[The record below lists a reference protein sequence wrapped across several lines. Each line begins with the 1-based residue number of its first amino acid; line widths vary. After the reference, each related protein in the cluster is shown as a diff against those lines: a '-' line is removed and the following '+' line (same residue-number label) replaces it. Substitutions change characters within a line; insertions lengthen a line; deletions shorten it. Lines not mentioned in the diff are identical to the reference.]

1 MMKKKIVLPLLLLN
15 TALLLGTLPFSRVT
29 SDLDVNQNIN
39 DLIETTVDFENER
52 NGISYIN
59 ARNAV
64 IVDEELSVSDIFVQ
78 YAYNE
83 DEHAYYLRFATAVRG
98 DIDNIKYVR
107 GFADGSIAEA
117 TFNVEKVYQGIIANN
132 EVYYYDGENNKPTTD
147 SSFAGQY
154 YWACYTAR
162 FENSS
167 LNIAKGLNV
176 SLKVN
181 DELIKSREDVSL
193 SNQLVSKYETLEE
206 EFDIMSFNIRTF
218 TNSDTGNK
226 SWDTRKSHLIDYILN
241 SGMDVI
247 SFQEVRESQWGDLKR
262 GLAENYDVI
271 FYPRE
276 MGNTSSGKDDTGKE
290 NPEGLAIAYNN
301 TFELIE
307 KDVFWLSSTPDK
319 ISINWDSYIDEE
331 GNEVT
336 VTNDKYYRICVNALL
351 RSEKG
356 VYLNVFNAHL
366 GLNAQVRELG
376 AKLVAEKMK
385 QSKYPSMVMGDFN
398 ASPSETTMYNQFA
411 DFLQD
416 CQQTAEITEKEGT
429 GSYTYNGWAA
439 PKSIIDYIFVDDSFT
454 PMTFDVNQETWNG
467 NLYSDH
473 YAIDTHVK
481 VQYTRELLKNIRSID
496 FKGDVNIS
504 SDMGVVDLDAEVEA
518 TYFDGTTAIIPHDYY
533 TIDLP
538 EQYNVGEAVE
548 DVTVTLNG
556 NKNITATATPTVRTR
571 YQAEEGTVVGGKREF
586 RQIYAEP
593 ESNSKVIQTNEIY
606 GHFGGFEDAARAGKQ
621 ATITI
626 NVNSKSNSVVDL
638 SLRASNVNFEKIASN
653 SDGNGD
659 GDTKDVQDVRFATL
673 PLRINKIMDLY
684 VNGELTCIPDDAIL
698 GPVFYGHGDW
708 AGMYHILH
716 DVLIRDVALNEGDN
730 TIKFAFKAH
739 ADGLKDELYN
749 NVIASSNV
757 DCVDVI
763 TKSYD
768 LNNEKTLTGLMIEND
783 ATYQV
788 NDTVAKEVKVK
799 GVYSN
804 GTTRLLDASEYTL
817 QLLSGETL
825 AADQTKFVAGNYTLT
840 ATYNGDDSITT
851 SKDIS
856 AVTYNSVAKS
866 SRLYKDGN
874 NVYFEMVFTNSG
886 YTVNDYIFFHYSKRF
901 QFDTGVQTGNTLVLT
916 INLTNQRDNPTFA
929 SGRIILHGGLVADGQ
944 GEIYYGHKKDYGDLI
959 HNGNSS
965 SYKKTTSIDL
975 DGYHY
980 EFGNSYGDALQITKI
995 SN

>member
-15 TALLLGTLPFSRVT
+15 TALLLGTLPFARVT
-29 SDLDVNQNIN
+29 SNFDVNQNIN

-117 TFNVEKVYQGIIANN
+117 TFDVEKVYQGIMANN

-247 SFQEVRESQWGDLKR
+247 SFQEVRHNQFKDLKN
-262 GLAENYDVI
+262 GLREKYDVI
-271 FYPRE
+271 YFARE
-276 MGNTSSGKDDTGKE
+276 PGNTSNAAE
-290 NPEGLAIAYNN
+290 NPEGLAIAYSN
-301 TFELIE
+301 TFELME
-307 KDVFWLSSTPDK
+307 KDVFWLSATPDQFSK
-319 ISINWDSYIDEE
+319 NWGTMIDGE

-336 VTNDKYYRICVNALL
+336 VTNDEYYRICVNALL

-376 AKLVAEKMK
+376 AKLIVDKMK
-385 QSKYPSMVMGDFN
+385 ASKYPSMVMGDFN

-429 GSYTYNGWAA
+429 GSYTFNGWAA

-518 TYFDGTTAIIPHDYY
+518 TYFDGTTAILPHDYY
-533 TIDLP
+533 TIELDD
-538 EQYNVGEAVE
+538 EYYVGNETANI
-548 DVTVTLNG
+548 TATLNG
-556 NKNITATATPTVRTR
+556 NKNIIATATPTVRTR
-571 YQAEEGTVVGGKREF
+571 YQAEEGTVVGAKIES
-586 RQIYAEP
+586 RQKAKENWDKSTTTVSITKDIYFH
-593 ESNSKVIQTNEIY
+593 T
-606 GHFGGFEDAARAGKQ
+606 GGFDGAVLAGKEGS
-621 ATITI
+621 ITI
-626 NVNSKSNSVVDL
+626 NVNSKSTTVADINL
-638 SLRASNVNFEKIASN
+638 NMSNTNFELIAKDGSGSN
-653 SDGNGD
+653 GAQR
-659 GDTKDVQDVRFATL
+659 KFAAL
-673 PLRINKIMDLY
+673 PMALNKIMDIY
-684 VNGELTCIPDDAIL
+684 VNGKAVCIPDDAVL
-698 GPVFYGHGDW
+698 KPAFYGYGSW
-708 AGMYHILH
+708 SYMYHILN
-716 DVLIRDVALNEGDN
+716 DVLVRDVALNEGDN
-730 TIKFAFKAH
+730 TVKFQLKSH
-739 ADGLKDELYN
+739 ADGAKEELWN
-749 NVIASSNV
+749 KVIANTNIDYV
-757 DCVDVI
+757 EFI
-763 TKSYD
+763 TRK
-768 LNNEKTLTGLMIEND
+768 
-783 ATYQV
+783 
-788 NDTVAKEVKVK
+788 AKKYYK
-799 GVYSN
+799 
-804 GTTRLLDASEYTL
+804 L
-817 QLLSGETL
+817 LLS
-825 AADQTKFVAGNYTLT
+825 
-840 ATYNGDDSITT
+840 
-851 SKDIS
+851 
-856 AVTYNSVAKS
+856 
-866 SRLYKDGN
+866 SRR
-874 NVYFEMVFTNSG
+874 F
-886 YTVNDYIFFHYSKRF
+886 IFSRC
-901 QFDTGVQTGNTLVLT
+901 
-916 INLTNQRDNPTFA
+916 
-929 SGRIILHGGLVADGQ
+929 
-944 GEIYYGHKKDYGDLI
+944 
-959 HNGNSS
+959 
-965 SYKKTTSIDL
+965 
-975 DGYHY
+975 
-980 EFGNSYGDALQITKI
+980 
-995 SN
+995 